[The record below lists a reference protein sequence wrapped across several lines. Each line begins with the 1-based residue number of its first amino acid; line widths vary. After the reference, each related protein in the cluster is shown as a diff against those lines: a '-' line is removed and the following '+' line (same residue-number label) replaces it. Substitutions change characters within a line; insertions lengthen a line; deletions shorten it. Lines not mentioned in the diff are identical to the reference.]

1 MTASH
6 PAVALIIPALDEE
19 ATIGQVVADARR
31 ALDSIEAGHS
41 EIIVVDN
48 GSTDGTRERA
58 AAAGARVL
66 GVPEAGYGR
75 ACMAGARSTEAG
87 VLFFM
92 DGDGSDVPAHIPQ
105 LLEAIERGADL
116 ALGVRR
122 GAGVE
127 PGSMTLPARF
137 GNRLAGWLLAA
148 LYGRHVHDL
157 SPLKAMRRELL
168 ERIQPREMTYGWTVE
183 VIGRALQARASVVE
197 VDVGYRRRAGGT
209 SKVSGDLRAS
219 VRAGVR
225 ILATIG
231 RLAIGTKARV
241 GAVVGGA
248 AGFLL
253 LAGFAWWLATVPG
266 AGPRAGVAV
275 WLLAWPVMLSGIGVG
290 ALIGLLAGR
299 IGHTGP
305 SGRHRPDRN
314 EEYEA
319 AR

>member
-31 ALDSIEAGHS
+31 SLDSIGASHS

-48 GSTDGTRERA
+48 GSTDRTTERA
-58 AAAGARVL
+58 AAAGARVVR
-66 GVPEAGYGR
+66 VPEAGYGR
-75 ACMAGARSTEAG
+75 ACMAGARSTEAA
-87 VLFFM
+87 VLVFM

-105 LLEAIERGADL
+105 LLEAIDLGADL

-122 GAGVE
+122 GTGVE

-157 SPLKAMRRELL
+157 APLKAMRRDFL

-183 VIGRALQARASVVE
+183 VIGRALQTRASVAE

-231 RLAIGTKARV
+231 RLGLGTKARV
-241 GAVVGGA
+241 GAA
-248 AGFLL
+248 AGGVIGLL
-253 LAGFAWWLATVPG
+253 VLAGVAWWLATVPG

-275 WLLAWPVMLSGIGVG
+275 WLLAWPVVLSGIGLG
-290 ALIGLLAGR
+290 AVIGLLAGR
-299 IGHTGP
+299 IGHTEL
-305 SGRHRPDRN
+305 SGRPGPDRN
-314 EEYEA
+314 EGYET